1 MKIMDNKTALKHIT
15 QILYWGF
22 IIIAVIFTT
31 YGMTVLFKHHPNVYY
46 NNIFSNTPDDKGLTH
61 TVIWAKKDG
70 NSIDARI
77 IVKNNT
83 GKRVEY
89 KPIYSLD
96 CVDRD
101 GNYLYVNECR
111 LKDVYA
117 IPDGESH
124 QLDCVFT
131 IKNEEENKKFCCVD
145 FNTMRISVTV
155 EYM

>member
-22 IIIAVIFTT
+22 IIIAVIFIT

-61 TVIWAKKDG
+61 TVIWAKQDG
-70 NSIDARI
+70 NCIDARI
-77 IVKNNT
+77 IIKNNT
-83 GKRVEY
+83 GKRVDY
-89 KPIYSLD
+89 QPTYSLD
-96 CVDRD
+96 CIDKNGVH
-101 GNYLYVNECR
+101 LYVNECM
-111 LKDVYA
+111 LKDTYT

-131 IKNEEENKKFCCVD
+131 VKDEKENEKFRYVD
-145 FNTMRISVTV
+145 FNSMKFSVV
-155 EYM
+155 AEYN